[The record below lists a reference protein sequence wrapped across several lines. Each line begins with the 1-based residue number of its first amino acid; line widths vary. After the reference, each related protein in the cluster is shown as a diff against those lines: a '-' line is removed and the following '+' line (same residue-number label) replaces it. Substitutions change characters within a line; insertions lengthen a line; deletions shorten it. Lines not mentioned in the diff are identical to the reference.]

1 MLPKAFIQP
10 MVDFLGV
17 GRDLSVPGDDGEGNL
32 TQDLLKGNHAQ
43 VEAATEDVARAL
55 RVENALKGAEPPGHC
70 SSNLRLLA

>member
-10 MVDFLGV
+10 MVDFQGV

-55 RVENALKGAEPPGHC
+55 GVENSLEGAEPPGHRAGY
-70 SSNLRLLA
+70 LRLLE